1 MNYQSAIALN
11 DLPQRQPI
19 KVKVSDSE
27 ILLIRE
33 EDEVHAYQAKC
44 PHAGAPLEKG
54 AICDD
59 KLICP
64 WHKAVFRI
72 SDGQMCEP
80 LALADLKQFPVR
92 VKNGMV
98 LVNPKAMSPAAAIGS
113 GAAAPVYVVL
123 GSGAAGSAA
132 VWTLRHDGF
141 KGKVILVEREPEAP
155 YDRTAL
161 TKFVPSGKMDISDV
175 PSMLKED
182 VLKHV
187 ERRQGNVARLDTRQ
201 QLLHFAEGSPLYY
214 DKLLLASGGVPQ
226 RIDIEG
232 KNLAGV
238 HVLRSIKQAEA
249 LLQEVDEKQRL
260 VIVGNNFI
268 GMEMASALR
277 NRDID
282 VTVVARHALPFAKS
296 FGEEI
301 GRYFRD
307 LHISNGVKFVD
318 GEPAALEGEGQV
330 SALRLKDGVTLPA
343 EVVLLATGIKPATD
357 FIHDIPLLEDGSL
370 QTDSTLRVA
379 ENVWAA
385 GDIASYPTPRG
396 IQRIE
401 HYRVA
406 HQQGR
411 IAAKN
416 MLDDKT
422 LYDRVPFFWTTHF
435 GTRYDYLGHAS
446 EWDEYKLIGSLQEKR
461 FIALYGQHGRLA
473 AAFSCGMYT
482 LMAELVMLM
491 QQPMTVAQGVALA
504 EKYQQQ

>member
-1 MNYQSAIALN
+1 MNYQSAIALK
-11 DLPQRQPI
+11 DLPPRQPT
-19 KVKVSDSE
+19 KVEIGDSE

-33 EDEVHAYQAKC
+33 EDKVRAYQAKC

-54 AICDD
+54 AICGD

-64 WHKAVFRI
+64 WHKAVFRL

-80 LALADLKQFPVR
+80 LALADLKQFPVK
-92 VKNGMV
+92 VENGMV
-98 LVNPKAMSPAAAIGS
+98 LVNPQAMSPASAIGS
-113 GAAAPVYVVL
+113 GAEAPVYVVL

-141 KGKVILVEREPEAP
+141 KGKVILVERESEAP

-161 TKFVPSGKMDISDV
+161 TKFVPSGKMAISEV
-175 PSMLKED
+175 PHMLKED

-187 ERRQGNVARLDTRQ
+187 ERKQGEVERLDTRQ
-201 QLLHFAEGSPLYY
+201 QLLHLADGEQIYY
-214 DKLLLASGGVPQ
+214 DKLLLATGGVPK
-226 RIDIEG
+226 RLDIEG
-232 KNLAGV
+232 SALAGV
-238 HVLRSIKQAEA
+238 HVLRSINQAEK
-249 LLQEVDEKQRL
+249 LLQEVDEKHRL

-277 NRDID
+277 NRNID

-296 FGEEI
+296 FGDEI

-307 LHISNGVKFVD
+307 LHVSNGVKFVD

-330 SALRLKDGVTLPA
+330 NALRLKDGGRLPA
-343 EVVLLATGIKPATD
+343 EVVLLATGIQPATD
-357 FIHDIPLLEDGSL
+357 FIHDLALQEDGSL
-370 QTDSTLRVA
+370 KTDETLRVA

-385 GDIASYPTPRG
+385 GDIASYPTPQG
-396 IQRIE
+396 TLRIE

-416 MLDDKT
+416 MLDEKT

-435 GTRYDYLGHAS
+435 GTRYDYVGHAS
-446 EWDEYKLIGSLQEKR
+446 EWDEYRLIGSLQEQR
-461 FIALYGQHGRLA
+461 FIAFYGQQGKLA

-482 LMAELVMLM
+482 LTAELVALM